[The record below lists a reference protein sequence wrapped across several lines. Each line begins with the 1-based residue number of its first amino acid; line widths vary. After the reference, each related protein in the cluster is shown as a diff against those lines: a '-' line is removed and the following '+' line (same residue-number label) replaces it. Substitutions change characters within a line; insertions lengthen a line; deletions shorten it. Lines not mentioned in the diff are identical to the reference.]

1 MSIRR
6 TFPEPE
12 PRLYKYP
19 SHASNRD
26 KDSQAMGWVQEL
38 FWSMG
43 RCRQSGATYAEGSW
57 GYTVLRVV
65 YTQESHALWPIAL
78 QKLNLWITRYFI
90 HVNRLIKN
98 KPDGQIN
105 EELARRFVLEVVE
118 NKALEDLKLPNLS
131 ADTSQQDIQSL
142 TRIFDSWR
150 KEAVGDST
158 NLDPRDN
165 ARFCDFLVIDEA
177 SLRNLAALP
186 EETPSLEMVSRAE
199 RRARHELWAGSF
211 VWLIDSLAVKR
222 FQGVEDADNYG
233 GLMKLSPEDLPDAW
247 FERAGRFSSD
257 FWTFDRAEIPD
268 GSGEKW
274 YRQR

>member
-43 RCRQSGATYAEGSW
+43 RCRQSGVTYAEGSW

-65 YTQESHALWPIAL
+65 YTQDE
-78 QKLNLWITRYFI
+78 
-90 HVNRLIKN
+90 
-98 KPDGQIN
+98 IN

-118 NKALEDLKLPNLS
+118 NKALKDLNLPNLS
-131 ADTSQQDIQSL
+131 TDTPQQDIKSL
-142 TRIFDSWR
+142 TQIFEDWR
-150 KEAVGDST
+150 KEAIGDNT
-158 NLDPRDN
+158 DLDPRDN
-165 ARFCDFLVIDEA
+165 TRFCDFLVIDEA
-177 SLRNLAALP
+177 SLRTLVALP
-186 EETPSLEMVSRAE
+186 DETPPLELVSRAE

-211 VWLIDSLAVKR
+211 GWLIDSLAVKR
-222 FQGVEDADNYG
+222 FQGVEDADNYD
-233 GLMKLSPEDLPDAW
+233 GLMKLSPEDLPSAW
-247 FERAGRFSSD
+247 FERVGRFSSD
-257 FWTFDRAEIPD
+257 FWTFDREEVPE